1 MMCGET
7 LPEEKQ
13 CLKQTIDMVIKSI
26 AKGEKKLIKLFK
38 TNDTNSTKKHS

>member
-13 CLKQTIDMVIKSI
+13 CLKETISMVIKSI
-26 AKGEKKLIKLFK
+26 ERGEKKLLKIFK
-38 TNDTNSTKKHS
+38 DINNDNTKKTA

>member
-13 CLKQTIDMVIKSI
+13 CLNKTIEMVIKSI
-26 AKGEKKLIKLFK
+26 DRGEKKLLKLFK
-38 TNDTNSTKKHS
+38 EMKNDKP